1 MPNRLLTG
9 QLRTPLPISLPPQ
22 SSRSQGIAS
31 PSSWKLGPGG
41 SLGSPLPDNPPDQP
55 TGSFVSTSKT
65 HPESDPLV
73 PPPVPAT
80 FHLNLPNSFLLGLK
94 RPLPS
99 PTQQPEGPS
108 ENAFKIY
115 ITSLSQDCALPH
127 FPLPISSVLKMTDV
141 TGSSLTVLQPSGSL
155 SPHPQAR
162 HTPASGLGIFC
173 SLCLDCSSLCSHC
186 SNTMSPPSSLLRCHL
201 LREAFHDHL
210 FKTPTHP

>member
-1 MPNRLLTG
+1 M
-9 QLRTPLPISLPPQ
+9 
-22 SSRSQGIAS
+22 
-31 PSSWKLGPGG
+31 
-41 SLGSPLPDNPPDQP
+41 
-55 TGSFVSTSKT
+55 
-65 HPESDPLV
+65 

-99 PTQQPEGPS
+99 PTQQPAEPS

-141 TGSSLTVLQPSGSL
+141 TESPISRRSSCLAPSH
-155 SPHPQAR
+155 PHPQAR

-173 SLCLDCSSLCSHC
+173 SLCLDCSSLRSHC

-210 FKTPTHP
+210 FKTPTHPHHTPCLLPGCIFPATLITLSCYRFCLFI